1 MKRPDLTSLVALALL
16 GAATVVSAAEPSA
29 TVSPRYDTPDT
40 TAGTS
45 TVEPIRTTAADDA
58 AFVRQAIRGGRQE
71 VAAARNAVTHATRE
85 DVRSTAQMLM
95 TEHMN
100 MNAELETFAAK
111 KGWEAAEPSAPPQA
125 SGQGADAK
133 PTEGADFDR
142 AYVQSQ
148 IRAHERTIALFRQQS
163 TAARDADVRQ
173 LATKALP
180 KLEQHLAALR
190 QLAG

>member
-29 TVSPRYDTPDT
+29 AVSPRYDTPDT

-45 TVEPIRTTAADDA
+45 TAEPIRTTAADDA

-100 MNAELETFAAK
+100 MNAELETLAAK

-125 SGQGADAK
+125 SSQGDAK

-142 AYVQSQ
+142 AFIQSQ
-148 IRAHERTIALFRQQS
+148 IRAHERTIALFRQRS

-190 QLAG
+190 KLPG